1 VFTPH
6 EANRLIAS
14 FQSSINFWYPV
25 ISKATLDILFD
36 RIQNGFSNNS
46 CEDCLALLVLALG
59 AASELVKF
67 ANSEATYQTF
77 DSRQQ
82 QSELSTMASVCFDE
96 ASKLLA
102 VAYMEVSTISAQ
114 CVFLSAFVFQHYV

>member
-1 VFTPH
+1 VFTPN

-14 FQSSINFWYPV
+14 FQSTINFWYPV
-25 ISKATLDILFD
+25 ISKATLDVLFD

-59 AASELVKF
+59 AASELVKYT
-67 ANSEATYQTF
+67 NSDESYRSF

-82 QSELSTMASVCFDE
+82 QSELSNMASVCFDE
-96 ASKLLA
+96 ASKLLV
-102 VAYMEVSTISAQ
+102 VAYMEVSTTSAQ
-114 CVFLSAFVFQHYV
+114 CVFLSAFVLLSP